1 MANDIIKTQ
10 WTHDGTYIFPDEVG
24 TIYLFKVSYALPEE
38 AQKSALNLASAAPD
52 LLRAL
57 EEIVATI
64 SWPVNGDDFSR
75 YVSRLDAEKEK
86 AIIAIKKAY
95 GEPMLEQGYMK
106 SLKVIKVNQESIE
119 FDNGILLESFHE
131 QDCCES
137 HYLSFQHTTLEDFE
151 GLEFDLTTES
161 FFERIPGYGIS
172 LNPTN
177 GHPIRVPGYGLNNGY
192 YSSSLS
198 LVITRGNVTERMYDI
213 SDCQDISG

>member
-1 MANDIIKTQ
+1 MRCQ
-10 WTHDGTYIFPDEVG
+10 RG
-24 TIYLFKVSYALPEE
+24 L
-38 AQKSALNLASAAPD
+38 KSALNLASAAPD
-52 LLRAL
+52 LLEAL
-57 EEIVATI
+57 EEVVKVCKLYV
-64 SWPVNGDDFSR
+64 PVFDG
-75 YVSRLDAEKEK
+75 VHQIKKAE
-86 AIIAIKKAY
+86 AAIKKAY
-95 GEPMLEQGYMK
+95 GEPMLEQGDMK

-151 GLEFDLTTES
+151 GLEFDLTNES

-177 GHPIRVPGYGLNNGY
+177 GHPIRVPGYGSNNGY

-198 LVITRGNVTERMYDI
+198 LVIMRGNVTERMYDI
-213 SDCQDISG
+213 SDCQDISD